1 LGAGPGYKPNAMLKN
16 YFKIAFRNLWK
27 NKGYSA
33 INIIGLAIGI
43 ATCLLISLFVI
54 DELSFDRFNNNA
66 DRIYRVSADIKFGG
80 EEQKLAVCPD
90 PLASTML
97 RDYPEME
104 NAVRL
109 RSYGP
114 SLVKKGN
121 ENIKEQR
128 IIYADSTLFDVFTLP
143 LISGNSKKALVEPN
157 SVVITEK
164 VAKKYFGTTNVLGKV
179 LRFDNSHDYK
189 VTAVIKDM
197 PPNSHF
203 NFDFF
208 VSLAGSEE
216 ARRNIWL
223 SFNFVTYV
231 LLRPDANPKL
241 FESKFDELIKKYMWP
256 QAQDLMKIN
265 AEDFKKSG
273 NYVNLSLMPLTDIHL
288 RSDRVAELGP
298 NSDIQVVYIFSIIA
312 IFILLVACVNFMNL
326 STARSANRSKEV
338 GIRKVLGTRRKN
350 LVAQFLTEAVIMS
363 LIAFVLAILI
373 AILLLP
379 YLNQLAVK
387 NLTLSIFEHPLLF
400 PLLIGFAI
408 IVGLMAGSYP
418 AWYLS
423 AFRPIQVLK
432 GTVAGG
438 FKRSYLRNSLVV
450 FQFFIS
456 IVLIISTVVI
466 YNQLNYIRN
475 KKLGFNREQVLLVRD
490 AYALDKQAEAFKQE
504 ILKYPEIVSA
514 TKSSYL
520 PVNNSSRDNE
530 SLFSEGHIENDK
542 AVSTQFWTVDHD
554 YVKTMGMQIVDGRDF
569 NTDMPTDS
577 SAIILNETA
586 VKLFG
591 FSGKPLGRKVTRLV
605 DLKLRTTKDYTV
617 IGVVKNFNFESLR
630 QTIGALC
637 MKIGNDPGTISFRM
651 KTTDVAQTINRV
663 KNAWKS
669 IAPNEPF
676 TYTFL
681 NEEFDNMYRGEQ
693 RSGKIFISFAVL
705 AILIAC
711 LGLFG
716 LAAYAAEQRTK
727 EIGIRKVLGA
737 TVSNIVGMLSK
748 DFLKLVIIAS
758 LIAFPVSWW
767 FMNKWLQ
774 DFAYRI
780 QIGWWIF
787 FLAAF
792 ASIFIALITVSFQAV
807 KAALNNPVKNLRTE

>member
-1 LGAGPGYKPNAMLKN
+1 MLKN

-54 DELSFDRFNNNA
+54 DELSFDRYNKNA
-66 DRIYRVSADIKFGG
+66 DRIYRVNSDLKFGG
-80 EEQKLAVCPD
+80 EAHIMAVCPD
-90 PLASTML
+90 PLAATMV
-97 RDYPEME
+97 RDYPEVE
-104 NAVRL
+104 NAVRF

-121 ENIKEQR
+121 ENIKEER
-128 IIYADSTLFDVFTLP
+128 IIYADSTVFSVFTLP
-143 LISGNSKKALVEPN
+143 MVAGNPKTALAEPN
-157 SVVITEK
+157 TVVITEST
-164 VAKKYFGTTNVLGKV
+164 AKKYFGTTNVLGKV
-179 LRFDNSHDYK
+179 LRFDNTRDNK
-189 VTAVIKDM
+189 ITGVIKDV
-197 PPNSHF
+197 PQNSHF

-231 LLRPDANPKL
+231 LLRENADRKA
-241 FESKFDELIKKYMWP
+241 FENKFDELIKKYMWP
-256 QAQDLMKIN
+256 QAQALMKID
-265 AEDFKKSG
+265 AEQFRKSG
-273 NYVNLSLMPLTDIHL
+273 NYVRLSLIPLTDIHL
-288 RSDRVAELGP
+288 HSDRVAELAP

-312 IFILLVACVNFMNL
+312 VFILLVACVNFMNL
-326 STARSANRSKEV
+326 STARSANRAKEV
-338 GIRKVLGTRRKN
+338 GIRKVLGTQRKN
-350 LVAQFLTEAVIMS
+350 LVSQFLTEAVVMS
-363 LIAFVLAILI
+363 LIAFLFAILI
-373 AILLLP
+373 AVLLLP
-379 YLNQLAVK
+379 FLNQLAVK
-387 NLTLSIFEHPLLF
+387 SLTLSVVEHPLLY
-400 PLLIGFAI
+400 PLLIAFAI
-408 IVGLMAGSYP
+408 VVGLLAGSYP

-438 FKRSYLRNSLVV
+438 FKRSYLRSSLVV

-456 IVLIISTVVI
+456 IVLIIATVII

-475 KKLGFNREQVLLVRD
+475 KKLGFNKEQVLLVRD
-490 AYALDKQAEAFKQE
+490 AYALDKQAETFKQE
-504 ILKYPEIVSA
+504 ALKYPEIVSA
-514 TKSSYL
+514 TKSGYL
-520 PVNNSSRDNE
+520 PVNNSNRDNE

-554 YVKTMGMQIVDGRDF
+554 YIKTMGMQIVEGRDF
-569 NTDMPTDS
+569 NKDMPTDS
-577 SAIILNETA
+577 SAIIINETA

-591 FSGKPLGRKVTRLV
+591 FSGNPLGRKITRLV
-605 DLKLRTTKDYTV
+605 DLKSQTTKDYTV

-637 MKIGNDPGTISFRM
+637 MKIGNDPGTISFRV
-651 KTTDVAQTINRV
+651 KTTDVAQTIAHIRGL
-663 KNAWKS
+663 WKS

-676 TYTFL
+676 TYAFL
-681 NEEFDNMYRGEQ
+681 NEEFDNMYRTEQ
-693 RSGKIFISFAVL
+693 RSGKIFVSFAVL

-758 LIAFPVSWW
+758 IIAFPVAWW

-780 QIGWWIF
+780 NISWWIF
-787 FLAAF
+787 ALAAF
-792 ASIFIALITVSFQAV
+792 VSIFIAIITVSFQAI
-807 KAALNNPVKNLRTE
+807 KAALTNPVKNLRTE

>member
-1 LGAGPGYKPNAMLKN
+1 MLKN

-43 ATCLLISLFVI
+43 ATCLLITLFVI
-54 DELSFDRFNNNA
+54 DELSFDRYNKNA
-66 DRIYRVSADIKFGG
+66 DRIYRVNSDLKFGG
-80 EEQKLAVCPD
+80 EAHVMAVCPD
-90 PLASTML
+90 PLASTL
-97 RDYPEME
+97 IRDYPEVE
-104 NAVRL
+104 NAVRF

-121 ENIKEQR
+121 ENIKEER
-128 IIYADSTLFDVFTLP
+128 IIYVDSTVFDIFTLP
-143 LISGNSKKALVEPN
+143 MIAGDPMKALAEPN
-157 SVVITEK
+157 SVVITEST
-164 VAKKYFGTTNVLGKV
+164 AKKYFGTTNVLGKV
-179 LRFDNSHDYK
+179 LRFDNQNDNK
-189 VTAVIKDM
+189 ITGVIKDV
-197 PPNSHF
+197 PGNSHF

-231 LLRPDANPKL
+231 LLRPGTDRNA
-241 FESKFDELIKKYMWP
+241 FEKKFDDLIKKYMWP
-256 QAQDLMKIN
+256 QAQDLMKID
-265 AEDFKKSG
+265 AEQFKRSG
-273 NYVNLSLMPLTDIHL
+273 NYVRLSLIPLTDIHL
-288 RSDRVAELGP
+288 HSDRVAELAP

-326 STARSANRSKEV
+326 STARSANRAKEV
-338 GIRKVLGTRRKN
+338 GIRKVLGTQRKN
-350 LVAQFLTEAVIMS
+350 LVSQFLTEAVVMS
-363 LIAFVLAILI
+363 LIAFVFAILT

-379 YLNQLAVK
+379 FLNQLAVK
-387 NLTLSIFEHPLLF
+387 SLSLSVVEHPWLY
-400 PLLIGFAI
+400 PLLIGFAVL
-408 IVGLMAGSYP
+408 VGLLAGSYP

-438 FKRSYLRNSLVV
+438 FKRSYLRSSLVV

-456 IVLIISTVVI
+456 IVLIIATVII

-475 KKLGFNREQVLLVRD
+475 KKLGFNKEQVLLVRD
-490 AYALDKQAEAFKQE
+490 SYALDKQAETFKQE
-504 ILKYPEIVSA
+504 ALKYPEIVSA
-514 TKSSYL
+514 TKSGYL
-520 PVNNSSRDNE
+520 PVNNSNRDNE

-542 AVSTQFWTVDHD
+542 AVSTQLWTVDHD
-554 YVKTMGMQIVDGRDF
+554 YIKTMGMQIVEGRDF
-569 NTDMPTDS
+569 NKDMPTDS
-577 SAIILNETA
+577 SAIIINETA

-591 FSGKPLGRKVTRLV
+591 FSGNPLGRKVTRLI
-605 DLKLRTTKDYTV
+605 DLKARTTRDFIV

-651 KTTDVAQTINRV
+651 KTTDVANTINHI
-663 KNAWKS
+663 KGLWKRT
-669 IAPNEPF
+669 APNEPF

-681 NEEFDNMYRGEQ
+681 NEEFDNMYRTEQ
-693 RSGKIFISFAVL
+693 RSGKIFVSFAVL

-737 TVSNIVGMLSK
+737 TVSNIVAMLST

-758 LIAFPVSWW
+758 LIAFPVAWW
-767 FMNKWLQ
+767 LMNKWLQ

-780 QIGWWIF
+780 AIGWWIF
-787 FLAAF
+787 ALAAF
-792 ASIFIALITVSFQAV
+792 VSIFIAIMTVSFQAI
-807 KAALNNPVKNLRTE
+807 KAALSNPVKNLRTE

>member
-1 LGAGPGYKPNAMLKN
+1 MFKS

-33 INIIGLAIGI
+33 INVIGLAIGI

-54 DELSFDRFNNNA
+54 DELSFDRYNKNA
-66 DRIYRVSADIKFGG
+66 DRIYRINADIKFGG

-90 PLASTML
+90 PLAATMV
-97 RDYPEME
+97 RDYPEVE

-157 SVVITEK
+157 SVVITEN
-164 VAKKYFGTTNVLGKV
+164 VAKKYFGTNNVLGKV
-179 LRFDNSHDYK
+179 LRFDNSNDYK

-197 PPNSHF
+197 PSNSHF

-208 VSLAGSEE
+208 ISLAGSEE
-216 ARRNIWL
+216 ARRHIWL
-223 SFNFVTYV
+223 SFNFNTYL
-231 LLRPDANPKL
+231 LLRKDADAKS
-241 FESKFDELIKKYMWP
+241 FKTKFDGLLKKYMWP
-256 QAQDLMKIN
+256 QAQALMKIN

-273 NYVNLSLMPLTDIHL
+273 NYISLSLMPITDIHL
-288 RSDRVAELGP
+288 RSDRIAELAP
-298 NSDIQVVYIFSIIA
+298 NSDIQVVYIFLVIA
-312 IFILLVACVNFMNL
+312 VFILLVACVNFMNL
-326 STARSANRSKEV
+326 STARSANRAKEV
-338 GIRKVLGTRRKN
+338 GVRKVLGSQRKN
-350 LVAQFLTEAVIMS
+350 LVIQFLSEAVVMS
-363 LIAFVLAILI
+363 MIAFVFAVLI
-373 AILLLP
+373 AVLLLP

-387 NLTLSIFEHPLLF
+387 SLTLSVTKHPLLF
-400 PLLIGFAI
+400 PLLIAFAI
-408 IVGLMAGSYP
+408 VVGLLAGSYP

-438 FKRSYLRNSLVV
+438 FKRSYLRSSLVV

-456 IVLIISTVVI
+456 IVLIIATVVI
-466 YNQLNYIRN
+466 YNQLRYIRN
-475 KKLGFNREQVLLVRD
+475 KKIGFNKEQVILVKD
-490 AYALDKQAEAFKQE
+490 AYALGKQAESFKQE
-504 ILKYPEIVSA
+504 VLKYPEIVSA
-514 TKSSYL
+514 AKSSYL
-520 PVNNSSRDNE
+520 PVSNSSRDNE
-530 SLFSEGHIENDK
+530 SLFPEGHIENDK
-542 AVSTQFWTVDHD
+542 AVSTQFWTVDQD
-554 YVKTMGMQIVDGRDF
+554 YVKTLGMQIVDGRDF
-569 NTDMPTDS
+569 NKDMPTDS

-591 FSGKPLGRKVTRLV
+591 FAGNPLGRKVTRLV
-605 DLKLRTTKDYTV
+605 DLNSRTTRDFTV

-651 KTTDVAQTINRV
+651 KTKDVAQTINRI
-663 KNAWKS
+663 KNTWKS

-681 NEEFDNMYRGEQ
+681 NEEFNNMYRAEQ

-737 TVSNIVGMLSK
+737 TVTNIVEMLSK

-758 LIAFPVSWW
+758 VIAFPVSWW
-767 FMNKWLQ
+767 FMHKWLQ

-780 QIGWWIF
+780 TISWWIF
-787 FLAAF
+787 LLAAF
-792 ASIFIALITVSFQAV
+792 VAIFIAVITVSFQAI
-807 KAALNNPVKNLRTE
+807 KAALTNPVKNLRTE